1 MANWPNNRTGKIKMS
16 APRLCL
22 IYIFFSVLV
31 LFKRPFLFQLSPQR
45 DYVLHLARTPEQ
57 AGDSGIRL
65 ISVIDN
71 FSCIGLE
78 NSQNII
84 FSFIHFTLQRY

>member
-1 MANWPNNRTGKIKMS
+1 MANRPNNRTGKIKMS

-22 IYIFFSVLV
+22 YIFFSVLV
-31 LFKRPFLFQLSPQR
+31 LFKRPFRFQLSPQR

-57 AGDSGIRL
+57 TGDSGIQL
-65 ISVIDN
+65 ISVIAN

-78 NSQNII
+78 LTHKI
-84 FSFIHFTLQRY
+84 

>member
-1 MANWPNNRTGKIKMS
+1 MANRPNNRTGKIKMS
-16 APRLCL
+16 APRLYL
-22 IYIFFSVLV
+22 YIFFSVLV

-45 DYVLHLARTPEQ
+45 DYVLLLARTPEQ
-57 AGDSGIRL
+57 AGDSGIHL

-84 FSFIHFTLQRY
+84 FSFSHFTLQRY

>member
-1 MANWPNNRTGKIKMS
+1 MANRPNNRTGKIKMC
-16 APRLCL
+16 APHLCL
-22 IYIFFSVLV
+22 YIFFSVLV

-57 AGDSGIRL
+57 AGDSGIHL

-71 FSCIGLE
+71 FSYIGLE

>member
-1 MANWPNNRTGKIKMS
+1 MANRPNNRTGKIKMC
-16 APRLCL
+16 APHLCL
-22 IYIFFSVLV
+22 YIFFLVLV

-57 AGDSGIRL
+57 IGDSGIRL
-65 ISVIDN
+65 MSVIDN